1 MTAPEILSIEN
12 PKAIPTAKRVIRDH
26 GIIVFPTDTIYG
38 IAADVFSPIGINKIY
53 QVKQRPKDKALPVL
67 IGDLSHLES
76 LILPISEKANRITK
90 AYWPGP
96 LTLVLL
102 KGPNVPPELSPYPT
116 IGIRMPDLRFT
127 LQLLQET
134 GPLATTSANLSG
146 SANPITVQD
155 VIEQLDGQIDL
166 ILDGGPTP
174 GSTASTVIDVTGPEI
189 KILRQGSTKIE
200 DLENLWELG

>member
-1 MTAPEILSIEN
+1 MTAPKILSIEN
-12 PKAIPTAKRVIRDH
+12 PKAIPLAKRVIQNH

-38 IAADVFSPIGINKIY
+38 IAADTFSAIGINKIY

-67 IGDLSHLES
+67 IGDLIQLES

-90 AYWPGP
+90 TFWPGQ
-96 LTLVLL
+96 LTLVLP
-102 KGPNVPPELSPYPT
+102 KGPKIPPELSPYPT

-146 SANPITVQD
+146 GANPVTVQD
-155 VIEQLDGQIDL
+155 VIEQLDGEIDL

-189 KILRQGSTKIE
+189 KILRQGPIRLE
-200 DLENLWELG
+200 DLETLWK

>member
-67 IGDLSHLES
+67 IGDLCQLES
-76 LILPISEKANRITK
+76 LILPIGEKANRITK

>member
-76 LILPISEKANRITK
+76 LILPIGEKANRITK